1 VFNLEFIGGIYYASW
16 KVPKRLIPFYG
27 RSRLRQTL
35 KTDSYRQAVRL
46 VIPIVDA
53 WKRQG
58 NVSPTESEALQVM
71 PGPSISINSLIANV
85 SLPSIHTHIDPW
97 IMSLK
102 RQGLRPKTIKGMDQ
116 DVRIAL
122 DAGLTLDKPSLM
134 AYLNKAEDEGK
145 SRVRIQGSIRS
156 FWMFLKV
163 TDVIQVDWPVL
174 PPVRRKFK
182 GRQANIPYTAEELQR
197 LLTKLKNGKDKEV
210 YRACLIASYTG
221 CRINEVVNL
230 KRQDICLKKDR
241 QSLIIRESKTG
252 AGVREVPLHP
262 QIVSVFEDDWEFK
275 DSSDALSKRFGR
287 LTRTFRKKGQTFHSL
302 RSSVVTFLEQ
312 AGVSEN
318 ITAAIVGHKIQT
330 MSYGLY
336 SGGPSYEQKQIA
348 INLIPNLRL

>member
-1 VFNLEFIGGIYYASW
+1 MFNLELIGGIYYASW
-16 KVPKRLIPFYG
+16 KVPKRLIPLYG
-27 RSRLRQTL
+27 KSRLRQTL

-53 WKRQG
+53 WKQQSQAPFVE
-58 NVSPTESEALQVM
+58 NEVSSVLLGTISSIKSAAFEAPALSVH
-71 PGPSISINSLIANV
+71 A
-85 SLPSIHTHIDPW
+85 HIDAW
-97 IMSLK
+97 VMSLV
-102 RQGLRPKTIKGMDQ
+102 RQGLKPKTIKGMGQ
-116 DVRIAL
+116 DVRKAL
-122 DAGLTLDKPSLM
+122 ASGLTLNKPSLVS
-134 AYLNKAEDEGK
+134 YLNKAEEQGK

-174 PPVRRKFK
+174 PPVRRKVK

-210 YRACLIASYTG
+210 YRACLIAAYTG

-230 KRQDICLKKDR
+230 KRQDICLNEER
-241 QSLIIRESKTG
+241 QSLVVRESKTG

-262 QIVSVFEDDWEFK
+262 KIVSVFEGDWEFK
-275 DSSDALSKRFGR
+275 DSADALSKRFGR
-287 LTRTFRKKGQTFHSL
+287 LTRSFRKQGQTFHSL

-312 AGVSEN
+312 AGVPEN

-336 SGGPSYEQKQIA
+336 SSGPSYIQKQKA
-348 INLIPNLRL
+348 ISMLCYE

>member
-1 VFNLEFIGGIYYASW
+1 MFNLEIVRGTYYASW
-16 KVPKRLIPFYG
+16 KVPKRLIPLYG
-27 RSRLRQTL
+27 KTRLRQTL

-58 NVSPTESEALQVM
+58 KLSPVESEALQVL
-71 PGPSISINSLIANV
+71 PRPSISINSATSNA
-85 SLPSIHTHIDPW
+85 SQASIHTQIDPW

-102 RQGLRPKTIKGMDQ
+102 RQGLRPKTIKGMEQ
-116 DVRIAL
+116 DVHKAL
-122 DAGLTLDKPSLM
+122 DAGVALDKPSLLT
-134 AYLNKAEDEGK
+134 YLNKAEEQGK
-145 SRVRIQGSIRS
+145 GRVRIQGSIRS
-156 FWMFLKV
+156 FWMFLKA

-174 PPVRRKFK
+174 PPVRRKIK

-197 LLTKLKNGKDKEV
+197 LLTKLKQGNDQEV
-210 YRACLIASYTG
+210 YRACLIAAYTG

-230 KRQDICLKKDR
+230 KRQDICLNKDR
-241 QSLIIRESKTG
+241 QSLVVRESKTG

-262 QIVSVFEDDWEFK
+262 QIISVFEGDWEFK

-287 LTRTFRKKGQTFHSL
+287 LTRSFRKQGQTFHSM

-312 AGVSEN
+312 AGVPEN

-336 SGGPSYEQKQIA
+336 SGGPSYEQKKTA
-348 INLIPNLRL
+348 ILKLLDII